1 MGDGMAQRGPVALPA
16 AVAAGE
22 FYEGTQGGRDLEVL
36 ADARNYYRWI
46 LRQFAPF
53 LGRRV
58 VEIGAGLGNF
68 SRVILSHEGVRE
80 AVLVEPAANLFPR
93 LRERFA
99 GDPRVQP
106 RHGLFEQV
114 IPESM
119 GADSIVLVNVLEHV
133 EDDLALLRHIHRRL
147 APGGTVLLFVPA
159 LPALFGSI
167 DKVAGH
173 YRRYLKRSLAAR
185 LAEAGFTVERIRYVN
200 LPGTIAWFL
209 IGRVLKW
216 RVFQPSSVQLY
227 DRFVIPLVAAIE
239 RWWEPPAGQSLIA
252 VARK

>member
-1 MGDGMAQRGPVALPA
+1 MALRGRAARPA
-16 AVAAGE
+16 AGAAGE

-68 SRVILSHEGVRE
+68 SRVILSDAGVSE

-99 GDPRVQP
+99 GDPRVQT
-106 RHGLFEQV
+106 RHGLFEDV

-119 GADSIVLVNVLEHV
+119 GADSVVLVNVLEHV
-133 EDDLALLRHIHRRL
+133 EDDLGLLRHIRQRL
-147 APGGTVLLFVPA
+147 IPGGHVLLFVPA

-167 DKVAGH
+167 DEVAGH
-173 YRRYLKRSLAAR
+173 YRRYLKPSLAAQ
-185 LAEAGFTVERIRYVN
+185 LAEAGFTVERLRYVN

-216 RVFQPSSVQLY
+216 RVFQPGSVQLY
-227 DRFVIPLVAAIE
+227 DRLVIPLIAALE
-239 RWWEPPAGQSLIA
+239 RWWEPPVGQSLIA
-252 VARK
+252 IARK